1 MDPRPGGQAAA
12 DRLARER
19 LARGG
24 VAAAPRHAELA
35 APQLLAQHVPEGEL
49 RRGGLRHELL
59 PAGVARD
66 GGRRSRRH
74 RCRRRGGRGRGGL
87 GAYAGRRKR
96 SSSPPLPAL
105 PAALNACVRWLL
117 LASPR
122 AVGSPRASR
131 PPSLFV
137 DVRIIIRVCQDSDDE
152 TVWLRG
158 SGFDSDT
165 DEPSWASRCSNII
178 AQSTAQAHPHHL
190 CSSSSFHRLEPFSSL
205 AAPKNPSS
213 IP

>member
-66 GGRRSRRH
+66 GGGGVAGIVAGDGEDEGEAAAELTRAGVSGVAAPH
-74 RCRRRGGRGRGGL
+74 CPPCRPL
-87 GAYAGRRKR
+87 SMPACAGF
-96 SSSPPLPAL
+96 
-105 PAALNACVRWLL
+105 CLL
-117 LASPR
+117 LLGRSARR
-122 AVGSPRASR
+122 ARRDHRLYSWTCVLLLES
-131 PPSLFV
+131 
-137 DVRIIIRVCQDSDDE
+137 VRIPMTRRFGSVEVDSTRTQMNRPGLLD
-152 TVWLRG
+152 
-158 SGFDSDT
+158 
-165 DEPSWASRCSNII
+165 
-178 AQSTAQAHPHHL
+178 
-190 CSSSSFHRLEPFSSL
+190 
-205 AAPKNPSS
+205 AATS
-213 IP
+213 

>member
-24 VAAAPRHAELA
+24 AASRRTRRAP
-35 APQLLAQHVPEGEL
+35 APCPARTGGRTPPRWSSARATPC
-49 RRGGLRHELL
+49 RRC
-59 PAGVARD
+59 AGR
-66 GGRRSRRH
+66 GRRSRRH
-74 RCRRRGGRGRGGL
+74 RCRRRGGRGRGGR